1 MWQKGDVILK
11 KIILCIGTLDTK
23 GPELEYIKQL
33 IERKRGY
40 RALVMDIGSL
50 GIAPFAADI
59 PAEEVAEAAGRTIQ
73 EVRGLREAGPAAKI
87 MSFGAIRIVK
97 ELYHKGKF
105 HGVISI
111 GGGMGSG
118 VASAVMRELPIGM
131 PKFMLSSQ
139 KIVQAGIKNY
149 VGTKDIVILPSVADI
164 AGFNRLTRDALRK
177 SVGALIGMMEAAES
191 EVSEKPLVFMTMTGL
206 STGCG
211 LRVKSFLENRGFEVA
226 AFHTI
231 GVGGKTFEELVRCYP
246 VRGVV
251 ELGLNEIGNE
261 LFGGLAS
268 AGPNRLKAA
277 GEKGIPQIITPGCID
292 IINFLGPETLP
303 DRYKDRPLCFHNPQ
317 ATLPRLNAEESRL
330 VGETVGRKL
339 NLAAGPVKVLI
350 PIRGFSSLDCEGNI
364 FCDPIADRA
373 FIDSLKS
380 SLKDTIDVKEVDAH
394 INDDIF
400 GDVVANELMDIIK
413 AS

>member
-1 MWQKGDVILK
+1 MILK

-23 GPELEYIKQL
+23 GPELQYIKQL

-40 RALVMDIGSL
+40 DALVMDIGSL
-50 GIAPFAADI
+50 GLAPFTADI
-59 PAEEVAEAAGRTIQ
+59 TAEEVAKAAGSTIQ
-73 EVRGLREAGPAAKI
+73 KVRALKEAGPAAKI
-87 MSFGAIRIVK
+87 MTIGAIRIVK
-97 ELYHKGKF
+97 DLYRSGKF
-105 HGVISI
+105 HGAISI

-118 VASAVMRELPIGM
+118 VASAVMRELPIGI

-139 KIVQAGIKNY
+139 KIVQAGIRNY
-149 VGTKDIVILPSVADI
+149 VRTKDIVIMPSVADI

-177 SVGALIGMMEAAES
+177 SVGAIIGMMETAES
-191 EVSEKPLVFMTMTGL
+191 EVSEKPFVFMTMTGL

-211 LRVKSFLENRGFEVA
+211 LKVKSFLEDKGFEVA
-226 AFHTI
+226 VFHTI
-231 GVGGKTFEELVRCYP
+231 GVGGETFEELVKSYQ
-246 VRGVV
+246 VIGVI

-268 AGPNRLKAA
+268 AGPNRLEAA

-292 IINFLGPETLP
+292 IINFLTPETLP

-330 VGETVGRKL
+330 IGETMSKKL
-339 NLAAGPVKVLI
+339 NRAAGPVRVLI
-350 PIRGFSSLDCEGNI
+350 PMRGFSSLDCQGNI
-364 FCDPIADRA
+364 FYDPVADRA

-380 SLKDTIDVKEVDAH
+380 SLKETIEVREIDAH
-394 INDDIF
+394 INDDEF
-400 GDVVANELMDIIK
+400 AKVVANEFMDIIR
-413 AS
+413 A

>member
-1 MWQKGDVILK
+1 
-11 KIILCIGTLDTK
+11 
-23 GPELEYIKQL
+23 
-33 IERKRGY
+33 
-40 RALVMDIGSL
+40 MDIGSL
-50 GIAPFAADI
+50 DVAHFTADI
-59 PAEEVAEAAGRTIQ
+59 TAEEVAQAAGRTIE
-73 EVRGLREAGPAAKI
+73 EVRDLKEAGPAAKI
-87 MSFGAIRIVK
+87 MAAGAVRIVK
-97 ELYHKGKF
+97 DLYHSGEF
-105 HGVISI
+105 HGAISI

-139 KIVQAGIKNY
+139 KIVQAGIRKY
-149 VGTKDIVILPSVADI
+149 VGTKDIVIMPSVADI

-177 SVGALIGMMEAAES
+177 SVGAIIGMMETAES

-211 LRVKSFLENRGFEVA
+211 LKVKSFLEEKGFEVA
-226 AFHTI
+226 VFHTI
-231 GVGGKTFEELVRCYP
+231 GVGGETLEELVKIYR
-246 VRGVV
+246 VSGVI

-268 AGPNRLKAA
+268 AGPNRLEAA

-317 ATLPRLNAEESRL
+317 ATLPRLNNEEFRL
-330 VGETVGRKL
+330 LGETVGKKL
-339 NLAAGPVKVLI
+339 NRAVGPVRVLI
-350 PIRGFSSLDCEGNI
+350 PIRGFSSLDCQGNI
-364 FCDPIADRA
+364 FYDPITDKA

-380 SLKDTIDVKEVDAH
+380 SLKKAIEVKEIDAH
-394 INDDIF
+394 INDEEFADR
-400 GDVVANELMDIIK
+400 VASEFLDIIK
-413 AS
+413 G